1 MLPAFFSS
9 LLVQAGA
16 FALSLYSGFKNRRQ
30 FFWWL
35 LALVAA
41 ALLINTLAIL
51 HIDRGA
57 AIFSGPSSFL
67 YAALYLVVSAGIFA
81 LVIQLRRSIPET
93 DDAASDM
100 LSQLSGILET
110 SPIPFVVARLA
121 DTRIVYVNPAA
132 CRLFGATREQILG
145 VDASRFFPDQDEFE
159 QRVATVRQNDSY
171 AHQDM
176 TYMTFAGQ
184 PLYARSSGTKLTIDN
199 EDHLLTSVID
209 VSTEK
214 QAEMNLKESEEKFR
228 ALFYQSVVGIQT
240 FSPEGRIEAVNPA
253 FEKLWGV
260 TFDQI
265 RNYNILKDEQ
275 IRAIE
280 GAEIDSLFAGEALV
294 DFPTI
299 SYEMTIPGVPL
310 KVTRTISPRAFS
322 IKNERDEVMQIVVM
336 HLDMTDQAQAEEQ
349 LKQAQKMEAFGQL
362 TGGIAHDFNN
372 LLAVILGNLDLA
384 SDRYR
389 HEADLVRLLEPAI
402 RASERG
408 AELVQQLLA
417 FSRRQPLQPRPIRLE
432 ENVLDMI
439 GILQRTLGEYIEIE
453 TQFGDGDT
461 ECLADPAQL
470 ESALLNLAVNARH
483 AMPEKG
489 KLTIETAEVWLDEA
503 YAAERAEV
511 VAGPYVMLAVS
522 DTGTGMSPTVLA
534 QAFDPF
540 FTTKG
545 SSGTGLGLSMV
556 YGFAKQSGGHV
567 AIYSEQGHGTTVKL
581 YLPRAA
587 AEKEIASVATS
598 ENSVAIA
605 GTRLLVVEDDS
616 DVRELAKTLLVSMA
630 CHPTVTAS
638 GADALKAL
646 EQSGPFDLLLSD
658 VVLAGGMSGVEVARE
673 AKRRQPGI
681 KVLFMSGYTEN
692 AVIHHG
698 KLDAGVVLLQKPF
711 RRADLARKL
720 AEAMTKND
728 SDGNGAPR

>member
-35 LALVAA
+35 LALIAA

-51 HIDRGA
+51 HVDRGA
-57 AIFSGPSSFL
+57 AIFSGPLSSL
-67 YAALYLVVSAGIFA
+67 YAALYLFVSVGVFA
-81 LVIQLRRSIPET
+81 LVIQLRRLVPET
-93 DDAASDM
+93 NGAAPDM
-100 LSQLSGILET
+100 LSQLSGILEI
-110 SPIPFVVARLA
+110 SPIPFVVARLS

-132 CRLFGATREQILG
+132 CLLLEATREQILG
-145 VDASRFFPDQDEFE
+145 ADVGRFFPDQEEFDR
-159 QRVATVRQNDSY
+159 RVATVRDNHSY
-171 AHQDM
+171 APQDM

-184 PLYARSSGTKLTIDN
+184 PIYARSSGTKLTIDN
-199 EDHLLTSVID
+199 EDHFLTSIID

-214 QAEMNLKESEEKFR
+214 QAEADLKDSEAKFR
-228 ALFYQSVVGIQT
+228 ALFYQSAVGIQT

-260 TFDQI
+260 KFEEI
-265 RNYNILKDEQ
+265 RNYNILKDRQ

-280 GAEIDSLFAGEALV
+280 GSDIDSLFAGETLV

-299 SYEMTIPGVPL
+299 SYEMDIPSSPS
-310 KVTRTISPRAFS
+310 KVRRTISPRAFS
-322 IKNERDEVMQIVVM
+322 IKNERGEVMQVVVM

-389 HEADLVRLLEPAI
+389 DEADLVRLLEPAI

-432 ENVLDMI
+432 ENILDMI
-439 GILQRTLGEYIEIE
+439 GILQRTLGEDIEIV
-453 TQFGDGDT
+453 TKFGDGDT
-461 ECLADPAQL
+461 ECMADPAQL

-483 AMPEKG
+483 AMPDNG
-489 KLTIETAEVWLDEA
+489 KLTIETAEVWLDEE
-503 YAAERAEV
+503 YAADRSEV
-511 VAGPYVMLAVS
+511 NAGPYVMLAVS
-522 DTGTGMSPTVLA
+522 DTGAGMSAAVLA

-545 SSGTGLGLSMV
+545 SRGTGLGLSMV

-567 AIYSEQGHGTTVKL
+567 AIYSEEGHGTTVKL

-587 AEKEIASVATS
+587 ADTEVIPTATIDS
-598 ENSVAIA
+598 SAAIA
-605 GTRLLVVEDDS
+605 GAKLLVVEDDG
-616 DVRELAKTLLVSMA
+616 DVRELAATLLNSMA

-638 GADALKAL
+638 GTDALNAL
-646 EQSGPFDLLLSD
+646 EQSGPFDLLLTD

-673 AKRRQPGI
+673 AQRRQPGI
-681 KVLFMSGYTEN
+681 KIVFMSGYTEN

-698 KLDAGVVLLQKPF
+698 KLDAGVILLQKPF
-711 RRADLARKL
+711 RRTDLAQKL
-720 AEAMTKND
+720 AEAMAKNEG
-728 SDGNGAPR
+728 DGSRVPG